1 MFSSILSNDSELIVF
16 ERDVSD
22 LFFSNVPSDAAQQIS
37 GWPMVAHANPVLF
50 GIVSSEGHPIITCFG
65 VTSTDARIQKAEW
78 LQGDRSSFAKR
89 ANDVVLG
96 ARAADF
102 LSASLNSQ
110 VQIGHSTFH
119 VIGILKTANGFEDG
133 GVFMPL
139 DSAQSFFHKEGTS
152 SVITVK
158 LRNKD
163 NAASF
168 KDLVRAKYPNLIAL
182 ENAEFT
188 RSYSQFRILKATA
201 WAVGGCGLLLGGLG
215 VANTMI
221 MSVFTR
227 IREIAILRVNGFSHR
242 QIGGVIFG
250 ESAVVSVLGA
260 IAGLLC
266 GTCPLCTQA
275 DPRSRRIRRHKPPSV
290 ARSYSAPAG
299 FAYRR
304 SRRRLPGSLRHACS
318 CDGGATLRMRAVLD
332 FDETRPI
339 ALRAVDL
346 WKSYDEGTVAVLKGV
361 DIRVFEGQYCG
372 TLRAFGL
379 RQEYAS
385 SPVCRVGFAR
395 PR

>member
-1 MFSSILSNDSELIVF
+1 MIFFKLIMTNLRRHRIRSLISVAGIAFSVAAMLTVVTILQGAIGMFSRILSNDSEIIVF

-22 LFFSNVPSDAAQQIS
+22 LFFSNVPADAAAQIS
-37 GWPMVAHANPVLF
+37 SWPLVAHANPVLF

-65 VTSTDARIQKAEW
+65 VTFTDARIQKAEW
-78 LQGDRSSFAKR
+78 TEGERSSFARR
-89 ANDVVLG
+89 ADGVVLG

-102 LSASLNSQ
+102 LSARLNSQ

-139 DSAQSFFHKEGTS
+139 DSAQTFFHKEGTS

-163 NAASF
+163 DAAAF
-168 KDLVRAKYPNLIAL
+168 KAMVKTKFPNLIAL
-182 ENAEFT
+182 ENEEFT

-227 IREIAILRVNGFSHR
+227 IREIAILRVNGFSHT

-250 ESAVVSVLGA
+250 ESAVVSVFGA
-260 IAGLLC
+260 VAGLLF
-266 GTCPLCTQA
+266 GTCFLYALKLIPALDGYVDTNLHPLLVLLVLLLALLTG
-275 DPRSRRIRRHKPPSV
+275 V
-290 ARSYSAPAG
+290 AGALYPAVY
-299 FAYRR
+299 AMRV
-304 SRRRLPGSLRHACS
+304 
-318 CDGGATLRMRAVLD
+318 RAV
-332 FDETRPI
+332 E
-339 ALRAVDL
+339 ALR
-346 WKSYDEGTVAVLKGV
+346 
-361 DIRVFEGQYCG
+361 FE
-372 TLRAFGL
+372 
-379 RQEYAS
+379 
-385 SPVCRVGFAR
+385 
-395 PR
+395 